1 MLGKLDLAA
10 TESGQA
16 EVGDLECLCGSAHIG
31 GMCVCGGVE
40 RRDGMG
46 WNIDV

>member
-31 GMCVCGGVE
+31 GMCVCVCVE
-40 RRDGMG
+40 GWREGMG
-46 WNIDV
+46 WDGI